1 MDEKKREEIAVFRYG
16 VIAAV
21 LHGGTERQSE
31 YFTRLAQTRLEA
43 PRLGPR
49 LYSVPTFKSWLRKYR
64 RHGLEGLKPKS
75 RSDCGRPRVIPE
87 ALSQAVAQIL
97 AAHPRMG
104 VPQLRQRLVR
114 QGLISSRSPSPATL
128 RRHIAQAGLRPAG
141 PEPKGRK
148 PFEKPNANDMWTIHF
163 MHGPKLPRSGR
174 RRPAKTYLL
183 AAIDDH
189 SRFVAAAAFYPREDA
204 AVLSQALQLALL
216 RHGLPKILYC
226 DNGSAFSSAH
236 LTRACAQLGVALVH
250 SKPYDSPSRGKI
262 ERFFGTV
269 RRCFLAADRFG
280 GLDGLND
287 SFRQWLEQDYHRK
300 VHSSTGE
307 RPLDRYMRS
316 LARSRRPAPSRQ
328 ELEWVF
334 YRELTRRVRN
344 DCTVAVRGALWEVPS
359 RHIGQKVQ
367 IRHPE
372 GAPEDLHLF
381 EEGAPVCRLHRV
393 RLAENADQPPALR
406 FSLQPEAEEEEEGS

>member
-1 MDEKKREEIAVFRYG
+1 MDEKKREDIAVFRYG
-16 VIAAV
+16 IIAAV
-21 LHGGTERQSE
+21 LHGGAQRQSE
-31 YFTRLAQTRLEA
+31 YFTRLAQTRLEV
-43 PRLGPR
+43 PHLGAR
-49 LYSVPTFKSWLRKYR
+49 LYSVPTFKSWLRSYR

-75 RSDCGRPRVIPE
+75 RSDCGRPRAVSP
-87 ALSQAVAQIL
+87 ALSEAIRKIL
-97 AAHPRMG
+97 AGHPRMG
-104 VPQLRQRLVR
+104 VPQLRERLIG

-128 RRHIAQAGLRPAG
+128 RRHIAQAGLRPPR

-148 PFEKPNANDMWTIHF
+148 PFEKPHANDMWTVDF
-163 MHGPKLPRSGR
+163 MHGPRLARSGR
-174 RRPAKTYLL
+174 RRAVKAYLL

-189 SRFVAAAAFYPREDA
+189 SRFITAAAFYAKENA
-204 AVLSQALQLALL
+204 GVLSQALQQAFL
-216 RHGLPKILYC
+216 RHGLPRILYC

-236 LTRACAQLGVALVH
+236 LMRACAQLGVALVH

-269 RRCFLAADRFG
+269 RRCFLDAQSFQ
-280 GLDGLND
+280 GLEELND
-287 SFRQWLEQDYHRK
+287 GFRQWLEQGYHRK
-300 VHSSTGE
+300 AHSGTGE

-344 DCTVAVRGALWEVPS
+344 DSTVAVRGDLWEAPS
-359 RHIGQKVQ
+359 RFIGQKVS

-372 GAPEDLHLF
+372 GEPESLHLF
-381 EEGAPVCRLHRV
+381 QEGAPVCRLHPV
-393 RLAENADQPPALR
+393 RLAENANRPPALR
-406 FSLQPEAEEEEEGS
+406 FSLQPEKEEDEP